1 MGKGITKRWATRYFS
16 VSVMFLILVVFG
28 AAFAVHNYYYDGV
41 KRHLQELGQSAVKS
55 CANSTDSEAW
65 LEKYLRELERH
76 ESVFV
81 VAADESG
88 NVSDHTQN
96 IDEELL
102 KNVVYPV
109 ESPDSGDVRTVS
121 LSTGEKLMSYCAV
134 IYPNKDKHM
143 TVLCFY
149 ESLNEADR
157 KVSVAIIMLAACVT
171 VIIVLFVA
179 PFLMFLNTIVKPV
192 RELRVTAHRIA
203 QGDYEARAEKR
214 FDDEIGELAD
224 SINYM
229 AQQIKNSD
237 TMKNDFISSVSHEL
251 RTPLTAIQGWAETMM
266 VGGLDDEMTKKGLSI
281 IVNESERLTG
291 MVEELLDFSRI
302 QSGRMMLT
310 MAKTN
315 LCTELSD
322 AVYILRERA
331 SKDNKHIVYNEKKDL
346 PKVLADKNRLRQVF
360 INIIDNALK
369 YSPTAGVVGIDVE
382 QKDDFIVVRVSDS
395 GCGISEK
402 DLPHIKERFYK
413 ANKTVRGNGIGL
425 AVADEIVTL
434 HKGRLDIESKEDI
447 GTTVTI
453 SIPVLDDDDEELLRN

>member
-1 MGKGITKRWATRYFS
+1 MGKGITKRWTTRYFS
-16 VSVMFLILVVFG
+16 VTAMFLILAVFG

-41 KRHLQELGQSAVKS
+41 RRHLQELGQAAVSS
-55 CANSTDSEAW
+55 CANSSDSDVW
-65 LEKYLRELERH
+65 LERYLRELERH
-76 ESVFV
+76 EEVFV

-88 NVSDHTQN
+88 EVVGNTQG

-102 KNVVYPV
+102 ENIVFPV

-121 LSTGEKLMSYCAV
+121 LTSGERLMSSCV
-134 IYPNKDKHM
+134 VVRPGNDKHM
-143 TVLCFY
+143 TLLCFY
-149 ESLNEADR
+149 ESLTESDR
-157 KVSVAIIMLAACVT
+157 KVSVAIILLAVF
-171 VIIVLFVA
+171 VSLIIALFA
-179 PFLMFLNTIVKPV
+179 IPFVMFLGTIVKPV
-192 RELRVTAHRIA
+192 RELRATAHRIA
-203 QGDYEARAEKR
+203 QGVYEARAEKR

-229 AQQIKNSD
+229 AEQIKNSD
-237 TMKNDFISSVSHEL
+237 MMKNDFISSVSHEL
-251 RTPLTAIQGWAETMM
+251 RTPLTAIQGWAETMSDGEM
-266 VGGLDDEMTKKGLSI
+266 DEEMTKKGLSI
-281 IVNESERLTG
+281 IINESERLTG

-315 LCTELSD
+315 LSTELSE

-331 SKDNKHIVYNEKKDL
+331 AKDNKHIVYNEKKDL
-346 PKVLADKNRLRQVF
+346 PSVLADKNRLRQVF

-382 QKDDFIVVRVSDS
+382 QKDDFIEVRVSDS

-402 DLPHIKERFYK
+402 DLPHIKEKFYK

-425 AVADEIVTL
+425 AVADEIVAQ
-434 HKGRLDIESKEDI
+434 HKGSLVIESKEDI